1 MELRKCECGGN
12 FVCECLQND
21 DQMPYAYYIFCDC
34 CEKRTDSFGWQ
45 IDAIQAW
52 NEGKVE

>member
-12 FVCECLQND
+12 ICCECLENE
-21 DQMPYAYYIFCDC
+21 DQIPYAYYAFCDC
-34 CEKRTDSFGWQ
+34 CGKETEYFAWQ